1 MDANQKK
8 NGGLPRKDVRIA
20 LGMMRRGDRQADIA
34 AWFGVNQGV
43 ISVLTRTSESSALQ
57 APVADKLP
65 PKGAPGLKGRLLR
78 ASLDRA
84 LDLLTS
90 KEAGAGVTEA
100 VTIIQLAVA
109 RYDSDDVDLANRCPR
124 IAGRITSL

>member
-8 NGGLPRKDVRIA
+8 NGGLPRKDAGIA

-34 AWFGVNQGV
+34 AWFGVNQGI
-43 ISVLTRTSESSALQ
+43 ISVLTRTSQSSALH
-57 APVADKLP
+57 AAVTDKLP
-65 PKGAPGLKGRLLR
+65 PKGAPGVKGRLLR
-78 ASLDRA
+78 TCLDRA

-90 KEAGAGVTEA
+90 KEAGASMTEA

-109 RYDSDDVDLANRCPR
+109 RYDSDEVDLPIVVRKLH
-124 IAGRITSL
+124 AG

>member
-20 LGMMRRGDRQADIA
+20 LGMMRRGDREADIA
-34 AWFGVNQGV
+34 AWFGVNQGI
-43 ISVLTRTSESSALQ
+43 ISVLTRTSQSSALH
-57 APVADKLP
+57 APLTDKLP

-90 KEAGAGVTEA
+90 KKAGGSVTEA

-109 RYDSDDVDLANRCPR
+109 RYDSDEVDLP
-124 IAGRITSL
+124 I

>member
-8 NGGLPRKDVRIA
+8 NGGLPRRDARIA

-90 KEAGAGVTEA
+90 KGTGASMAEG
-100 VTIIQLAVA
+100 VTIIELAVA
-109 RYDSDDVDLANRCPR
+109 RYDSDEVDLPIVVRKFQ
-124 IAGRITSL
+124 AG